1 MFYEKLDKEELEM
14 IKNISKITMTNYGL
28 TGDFFP
34 NESWK
39 ILAMDLLLEID
50 RLEEELEDCKQD
62 KEDNYVPRPMSD
74 YTGDLEDDQY

>member
-14 IKNISKITMTNYGL
+14 KKNISKITMINYGL

-50 RLEEELEDCKQD
+50 RLEEKLEDCEQD
-62 KEDNYVPRPMSD
+62 KEDNYIPRPMSD